1 MFDRQMER
9 EQAISFLLQADPL
22 EVANLG
28 VLPIVGPRLIGK
40 STLVE
45 HVCEDERVRNHF
57 SLILLYSGNDLK
69 DETAMTFRDHCVTK
83 HQNITSGKERLLVVI
98 ELLRDVDEES
108 WKRLLHSSCSR
119 RTAAPLRDCS
129 EQTQPLLDWA
139 GVGKDRGKM

>member
-57 SLILLYSGNDLK
+57 SLILL
-69 DETAMTFRDHCVTK
+69 
-83 HQNITSGKERLLVVI
+83 SGKERLLVVI